1 MNTIFRKNERG
12 DWCVWSPSQLANGSI
27 VEVETRDGE
36 LRPRQ
41 ITGFDS
47 RFDGGYLYHMTKP
60 GKAPTVAPKAVPARF
75 LSKREQTALRASGI
89 DSNAFLSAI
98 NTLPESV
105 RDKLTAVELGAVAK
119 AIFFAGKK

>member
-1 MNTIFRKNERG
+1 MSTTIFRKNERG
-12 DWCVWSPSQLANGSI
+12 EWCVWAPDQLATGAI
-27 VEVETRDGE
+27 VEVETREGE

-47 RFDGGYLYHMTKP
+47 KFDGGYLYHMTKP
-60 GKAPTVAPKAVPARF
+60 GKAPVPAKVPARF

-119 AIFFAGKK
+119 AIYFAGKK